1 MQAGRAM
8 TVAVDRAEDIVAEL
22 IEESA
27 GLRACAII
35 GSGGELIA
43 ASSPNDWAAQAG
55 RLWGAAADPSRPP
68 PAHVHVA
75 IDGGEVFAVR
85 SGRASAIAIADRFAL
100 ASLVLCDLR
109 AALRR
114 LGRSAA

>member
-1 MQAGRAM
+1 M
-8 TVAVDRAEDIVAEL
+8 TAAADRAEGVVAEL

-35 GSGGELIA
+35 GPGGELIA
-43 ASSPNDWAAQAG
+43 ASAANDWAAQAE
-55 RLWGAAADPSRPP
+55 RLWSAAADPSRPAP
-68 PAHVHVA
+68 VHVHVA
-75 IDGGEVFAVR
+75 IAGGELFAVR
-85 SGRASAIAIADRFAL
+85 SNHASAIGIADRFAL

-114 LGRSAA
+114 LAPAAA